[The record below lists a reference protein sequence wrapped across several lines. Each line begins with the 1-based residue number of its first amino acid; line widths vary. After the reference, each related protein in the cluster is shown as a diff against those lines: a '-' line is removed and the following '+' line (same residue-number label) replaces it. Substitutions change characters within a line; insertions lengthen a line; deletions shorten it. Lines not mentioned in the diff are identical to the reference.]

1 MAFKEVMMA
10 DHKNLQDVYENLLQ
24 RNLPAAMEAMQ
35 IFLSVR
41 PNGADIEMLNGI
53 RNDFQLMTDYWAR
66 GYKDHQAEALYDN
79 LLKRMYTFYIHESIV
94 YEVNNSS
101 LLISIYNRTQPVVGS
116 QSIAELQKELEGFVS
131 DVAMLEFEHEHKR
144 RDKQKELYQRH
155 HELMNCWFDYMIISP
170 VWSAEQ
176 AEDMQRLLLSPT
188 VDINDQQV
196 LISGISIATVNHF
209 DVYKLKVLMN
219 VYQQSTDEAVRQRSL
234 VGWVLA
240 VGDEILP
247 VLYKEEV
254 DKIHKMLEK
263 KEVCEELT
271 ALQQQIYL
279 CMNAEKDNQTIQK
292 EILPGLLNNSNF
304 KVTRNGIEE
313 VEDDPMEDIL
323 HPDAEE
329 RRMEELEENY
339 RRMQSMQKQ
348 GSDIYFGG
356 FSQMKR
362 FTFFK
367 DAMNWFVPFYMEH
380 PGIAEIVDQFHTN
393 RFLQLM
399 MHMGPFCNSDKY
411 SFILGFSQVVDKM
424 PKEVMKMLEM
434 GEASIENTFS
444 EEMKTAAFIR
454 RTYLQ
459 DLYRFYRL
467 FSFKGLFRNPFEQ
480 DVSLFFANPIF
491 SHTHLEPYMIEMASM
506 MMKRKLIKEA
516 AAVLDNVGEDRR
528 NLRFYLMTGYLAQN
542 YNCKFIF
549 TDCPVYDCFSKALE
563 SDPENAQALNGF
575 AKMYFGIKKYAEAL
589 NYYEKL
595 LELYPDKKSY
605 MLNHA
610 VCLTK
615 LKRYDDALKELFL
628 LNYEQPDDK
637 RVIKVLAW
645 TLTCDG
651 KYDQAIKFYS
661 QLLSEKA
668 NAEDLLNY
676 GYCLWFSGNVKDA
689 SDCFHSYLKETGEKK
704 EVILDIERELI
715 KEKEITPTEQQMM
728 LYIL

>member
-1 MAFKEVMMA
+1 MMA

-66 GYKDHQAEALYDN
+66 GYKDPQAEALYDN
-79 LLKRMYTFYIHESIV
+79 LLKRMYAFYIHESIV

-116 QSIAELQKELEGFVS
+116 QSIEELQKELEGFVS

-155 HELMNCWFDYMIISP
+155 HELMKCWFDYMIISP

-196 LISGISIATVNHF
+196 LISGISIAAVNHF
-209 DVYKLKVLMN
+209 DVNKLKVLVN
-219 VYQQSTDEAVRQRSL
+219 VYQQSTDETVRQRAL

-240 VGDEILP
+240 VSDEILP

-254 DKIHKMLEK
+254 DKIHMMLEK

-367 DAMNWFVPFYMEH
+367 DAMNWFVPFYMDH

-549 TDCPVYDCFSKALE
+549 TDCPVYDCFLMALE
-563 SDPENAQALNGF
+563 LDPENAQALNGF
-575 AKMYFGIKKYAEAL
+575 AKMYFGFKKYAEAL

-615 LKRYDDALKELFL
+615 IKRYDDALKELFL

-668 NAEDLLNY
+668 NSEDLLNY

-715 KEKEITPTEQQMM
+715 REKEITPTEQQMM

>member
-1 MAFKEVMMA
+1 MT
-10 DHKNLQDVYENLLQ
+10 DHKNLQDVYEHLLQ
-24 RNLPAAMEAMQ
+24 RNLSAAMDAMQ

-41 PNGADIEMLNGI
+41 PNGADIEILNGI
-53 RNDFQLMTDYWAR
+53 RNDFQLMTDYWTR
-66 GYKDHQAEALYDN
+66 GYKDPQATALYDN
-79 LLKRMYTFYIHESIV
+79 LLKRMYVFYIHESIV

-101 LLISIYNRTQPVVGS
+101 LLISIYNRTLPVIGS
-116 QSIAELQKELEGFVS
+116 QSIYELQKELEDFVS
-131 DVAMLEFEHEHKR
+131 DLAMLEFEHEHKR
-144 RDKQKELYQRH
+144 RDRQKALYQKH

-176 AEDMQRLLLSPT
+176 ADDMQRLLLSPT

-196 LISGISIATVNHF
+196 LISGISIAAVNHF
-209 DVYKLKVLMN
+209 DVNKLKVLMN
-219 VYQQSTDEAVRQRSL
+219 VYQQATDETVRQRAL

-240 VGDEILP
+240 IGDEIVS

-254 DKIHKMLEK
+254 ENIHKMLEK
-263 KEVCEELT
+263 KDVCEELVT
-271 ALQQQIYL
+271 LQQQIYL
-279 CMNAEKDNQTIQK
+279 CMNAEKDNKTIQE

-313 VEDDPMEDIL
+313 VENDPLEDIL

-329 RRMEELEENY
+329 RKMEELEENY
-339 RRMQSMQKQ
+339 RMMQSMQKQ

-362 FTFFK
+362 FSFFK
-367 DAMNWFVPFYMEH
+367 DAMNWFVPFYMDH
-380 PGIAEIVDQFHTN
+380 PGIAEVVDKFQTN
-393 RFLQLM
+393 RFLHLM

-434 GEASIENTFS
+434 GEASIENAFS
-444 EEMKTAAFIR
+444 EEMNTATFIR

-480 DVSLFFANPIF
+480 EMSLFFANPVF
-491 SHTHLEPYMIEMASM
+491 SQTHLEPYMIEIASSM
-506 MMKRKLIKEA
+506 IKRKRIKEA
-516 AAVLDNVGEDRR
+516 AAVLDNVGDGRR
-528 NLRFYLMTGYLAQN
+528 NLRFYLMTGYLALN
-542 YNCKFIF
+542 YSCQFR
-549 TDCPVYDCFSKALE
+549 FSDSPILDSYLKAVDLDPKNEQAINGLAKTYFWQKNYTGALE
-563 SDPENAQALNGF
+563 CYDVLLGINPE
-575 AKMYFGIKKYAEAL
+575 M
-589 NYYEKL
+589 
-595 LELYPDKKSY
+595 KSY

-615 LKRYDDALKELFL
+615 LKRYEEAQRELFQ
-628 LNYEQPDDK
+628 LNYENPDDMK
-637 RVIKVLAW
+637 VNRVLAW

-651 KYDQAIKFYS
+651 KYDQAIQIYTK
-661 QLLSEKA
+661 LLSDKSDS
-668 NAEDLLNY
+668 EDMLNY
-676 GYCLWFSGNVKDA
+676 GYCLWFNGNVKDA
-689 SDCFHSYLKETGEKK
+689 ADCFHRYLKETGKK
-704 EVILDIERELI
+704 KNVILETEGELI
-715 KEKEITPTEQQMM
+715 RENGITQAEQQMM

>member
-1 MAFKEVMMA
+1 V
-10 DHKNLQDVYENLLQ
+10 
-24 RNLPAAMEAMQ
+24 
-35 IFLSVR
+35 
-41 PNGADIEMLNGI
+41 
-53 RNDFQLMTDYWAR
+53 
-66 GYKDHQAEALYDN
+66 
-79 LLKRMYTFYIHESIV
+79 
-94 YEVNNSS
+94 
-101 LLISIYNRTQPVVGS
+101 
-116 QSIAELQKELEGFVS
+116 
-131 DVAMLEFEHEHKR
+131 
-144 RDKQKELYQRH
+144 
-155 HELMNCWFDYMIISP
+155 
-170 VWSAEQ
+170 
-176 AEDMQRLLLSPT
+176 
-188 VDINDQQV
+188 
-196 LISGISIATVNHF
+196 
-209 DVYKLKVLMN
+209 N
-219 VYQQSTDEAVRQRSL
+219 VYQQSTDETVRQRAL

-240 VGDEILP
+240 VSDEILP

-254 DKIHKMLEK
+254 DKIHMMLEK

-516 AAVLDNVGEDRR
+516 AAVLDNVGEGRR

-542 YNCKFIF
+542 YNYKFRF
-549 TDCPVYDCFSKALE
+549 SRYPDLDSFSKALE
-563 SDPENAQALNGF
+563 SDPENAQALNGL

-615 LKRYDDALKELFL
+615 IKRYDDALKELFL
-628 LNYEQPDDK
+628 LNYEQPDEK

-715 KEKEITPTEQQMM
+715 REKEITPTEQQMM

>member
-1 MAFKEVMMA
+1 MMA
-10 DHKNLQDVYENLLQ
+10 DHKNLQDVYEYLLQ
-24 RNLPAAMEAMQ
+24 RNLSAAMDAMQ

-41 PNGADIEMLNGI
+41 PNGADIEILNGI
-53 RNDFQLMTDYWAR
+53 RNDFQLMTDYWTR
-66 GYKDHQAEALYDN
+66 GYKDPQAAALYDN
-79 LLKRMYTFYIHESIV
+79 LLKRMYAFYIHESIV

-101 LLISIYNRTQPVVGS
+101 LLISIYNRTQPVIGS
-116 QSIAELQKELEGFVS
+116 QSIAELQKELESFVS

-144 RDKQKELYQRH
+144 RDKQKALYQKH

-176 AEDMQRLLLSPT
+176 AEDMLRLLLSPT

-209 DVYKLKVLMN
+209 DVNKLKVLMD
-219 VYQQSTDEAVRQRSL
+219 VYQQATEETVRQRAL
-234 VGWVLA
+234 VGWVMA
-240 VGDEILP
+240 IGDEILP

-254 DKIHKMLEK
+254 DNMQKMLEL
-263 KEVCEELT
+263 EGVCDELT
-271 ALQQQIYL
+271 ELQQQIYL
-279 CMNAEKDNQTIQK
+279 CLNAEKDNQTIQK

-329 RRMEELEENY
+329 HRMEELEENY
-339 RRMQSMQKQ
+339 RRMQSMQQQ

-367 DAMNWFVPFYMEH
+367 DAMNWFVPFYMDH
-380 PGIAEIVDQFHTN
+380 PGIGEIVDKFQTN

-399 MHMGPFCNSDKY
+399 MRMGPFCNSDKY

-444 EEMKTAAFIR
+444 EEMKTAAFLR

-467 FSFKGLFRNPFEQ
+467 FSYKGLFRNPFEQ
-480 DVSLFFANPIF
+480 EVSLFFANPVF
-491 SHTHLEPYMIEMASM
+491 SQTHLEPYMIEIASS
-506 MMKRKLIKEA
+506 MMKRKRIKEA
-516 AAVLDNVGEDRR
+516 AAVLDNVGEGRR
-528 NLRFYLMTGYLAQN
+528 DLRFYLMTGYLAQN
-542 YNCKFIF
+542 YNCKFRF
-549 TDCPVYDCFSKALE
+549 SSSPDSDSFSKALDM
-563 SDPENAQALNGF
+563 DPENVQALNGY
-575 AKMYFGIKKYAEAL
+575 AKLLFGAENYADAL
-589 NYYEKL
+589 RYYKKL
-595 LELYPDKKSY
+595 LELHPEKRSY

-615 LKRYDDALKELFL
+615 LKRYEEAMKDLFQ

-637 RVIKVLAW
+637 KVLKVLAW

-651 KYDQAIKFYS
+651 KYDQAIQIYTK
-661 QLLSEKA
+661 LLSDKSDS
-668 NAEDLLNY
+668 EDMLNY
-676 GYCLWFSGNVKDA
+676 GYCLWFNGNVKDA
-689 SDCFHSYLKETGEKK
+689 ADCFHRYLKETGKK
-704 EVILDIERELI
+704 KNVILETEGELI
-715 KEKEITPTEQQMM
+715 RENGITQAEQQMM